1 MLTLRVLNK
10 IKPVSDILQ
19 ILGIISQLECSNIH
33 LYLNENIWRAILIC
47 CSITG
52 GDVMRRVSVIIRDC
66 LLSLHFHLDALT
78 YGQYIKANHSTKI
91 KIPSAKIAGEIL
103 DQFYHLEEI
112 GNVWFRQKSSPSN
125 NASSLSSNLTNSG
138 KGGGDS
144 NSSSNKSKQSGTNTP
159 VIIKTPLIEG
169 TELIAKQLILQ
180 KSDGLMPFYRPKQSS
195 AITIPI
201 NSSSFRSIDH
211 LEIIKKEMQNRL
223 NEFYVFVRTRYQ
235 KSRNNSLDEQNSH
248 NLKGKSTLGSGLSA
262 LTRSSISP
270 ISAMT
275 KFGKGFFSHGNN
287 NNSGSKNAAAKQAL
301 LASSEDNSTS
311 STASSSISN
320 TTPNSSFSAAVTAS
334 LTPPRSFTSSFG
346 KFFGGG
352 GSGHKAAS
360 SGAHAADTNEKR
372 SGGNTDKEIRNNS
385 SEPEKVNLQQAL
397 EEVSSEGGLQPISEE
412 DDNPPPPQSTS
423 AVASLSSSSE
433 DLPPPP
439 PPSSSISSDSPSAQ
453 KDGITVDAK
462 QAVSQQTPSKQ
473 EKNEERTSFCSPTLT
488 ISELQDRL
496 FETFSSE
503 FSLRKK
509 CISIS
514 NSNPCRQCGY
524 ILMDEELMNLWFRAS
539 SIDVHKPTNRL
550 RSCRDMNEDKG
561 IMCPECD
568 KNIIPKLF
576 ISCYQLAV
584 PSPLVSSSSSST
596 RDTSSASSSTRN
608 PREDEENGED
618 EEQLLEL
625 WNQEVLFINPFL
637 LRYELEELIVKF
649 GERINQAGWLCSYY
663 PALYWNIL
671 WFTNRCN
678 LPSGFSFFPD
688 TSLSPYLSPSSSAS
702 LSAKKEDFAPI
713 FHPRKEYEVI
723 RSKGCDKYYTKQDL
737 LLPVIIGWKRSIV
750 KAKSLRLLKGK
761 SGNYLDIRDMFSKV
775 PRKEFEIIAGPVLSS
790 LDGSP
795 FGMKQAMLNLSDCS
809 SLFEAILKEYDDAK
823 AEQARNK
830 RLSAPNLVD
839 LAQKETDHES
849 NDHIDTKN
857 GKAVS
862 SLDSHSTEEKLP
874 YHSATRKKQLR
885 IARLIYINLLLLS
898 VHFAKFQLYDPTRNG
913 FNRDLEKVS
922 QTVSLSCALVL
933 FLCYYFSFPYYRK
946 RNLIESIL
954 IVLSVFCQKVIS
966 KSYKRLK
973 IV

>member
-1 MLTLRVLNK
+1 LSALLDIASISITMLTLRVLNK
-10 IKPVSDILQ
+10 LKPVSDILQ

-33 LYLNENIWRAILIC
+33 IYLNENIWRAILIC
-47 CSITG
+47 CSVTG

-91 KIPSAKIAGEIL
+91 KIPSAKISGEIL

-112 GNVWFRQKSSPSN
+112 GNVWFRQKSSPSHISN
-125 NASSLSSNLTNSG
+125 MIAAASSLSSNLPNSG
-138 KGGGDS
+138 KGGDHHS
-144 NSSSNKSKQSGTNTP
+144 NSSNKSKQSGMNTP
-159 VIIKTPLIEG
+159 IIIKTPLIEG

-195 AITIPI
+195 AITIPM
-201 NSSSFRSIDH
+201 NSLSFHSRDH

-248 NLKGKSTLGSGLSA
+248 NNKGKSTLGSGLSA

-275 KFGKGFFSHGNN
+275 KFGKGLFSHSHNNN
-287 NNSGSKNAAAKQAL
+287 NNSGSKNAAAKLAL
-301 LASSEDNSTS
+301 SSSTPSHTEDSVTSSSS
-311 STASSSISN
+311 STASSSRSSVTN
-320 TTPNSSFSAAVTAS
+320 TTPSNSFSSAVTAS

-352 GSGHKAAS
+352 GGGSGNKRAS
-360 SGAHAADTNEKR
+360 SSGSAPDATEKP
-372 SGGNTDKEIRNNS
+372 NDNNNKEIRNNS
-385 SEPEKVNLQQAL
+385 IETEKVNLQQAL

-412 DDNPPPPQSTS
+412 DDNPPPPPRSS
-423 AVASLSSSSE
+423 SVVVPPPLSSSSE
-433 DLPPPP
+433 DLPPLPP
-439 PPSSSISSDSPSAQ
+439 PISTSSDSPLISATT
-453 KDGITVDAK
+453 KDGITTGANFP
-462 QAVSQQTPSKQ
+462 VSQQTPTKQ
-473 EKNEERTSFCSPTLT
+473 QEGNEERTSFCSPTLT

-503 FSLRKK
+503 FSLKKK

-514 NSNPCRQCGY
+514 NSNPCRSCGY

-568 KNIIPKLF
+568 RNIIPKLF
-576 ISCYQLAV
+576 IACYQFGV
-584 PSPLVSSSSSST
+584 PLPLVSSSSSST
-596 RDTSSASSSTRN
+596 RDTSSTASSSRH
-608 PREDEENGED
+608 PGEDEEDEED
-618 EEQLLEL
+618 KEQLLEL

-637 LRYELEELIVKF
+637 LRYELEELIIKF
-649 GERINQAGWLCSYY
+649 GERINQASWLYSYY

-678 LPSGFSFFPD
+678 LPSGFSFFPSS
-688 TSLSPYLSPSSSAS
+688 SLSPYLTPTASGS
-702 LSAKKEDFAPI
+702 LSSKKEEFAPI
-713 FHPRKEYEVI
+713 FYPRKEYEVI
-723 RSKGCDKYYTKQDL
+723 RSKGCDKYFTKEDL

-761 SGNYLDIRDMFSKV
+761 SGNYLDIRDMFYKV
-775 PRKEFEIIAGPVLSS
+775 PKKEFEIIAGPVLSS

-809 SLFEAILKEYDDAK
+809 SLFVSIIKEYDDAK
-823 AEQARNK
+823 ADQARNK
-830 RLSAPNLVD
+830 RLSTPNLTA
-839 LAQKETDHES
+839 LADKESEHDN
-849 NDHIDTKN
+849 NDHVDDKN
-857 GKAVS
+857 GKTS
-862 SLDSHSTEEKLP
+862 SADSHSTEEKLP

-885 IARLIYINLLLLS
+885 IARLLYINLLLLS

-922 QTVSLSCALVL
+922 
-933 FLCYYFSFPYYRK
+933 
-946 RNLIESIL
+946 
-954 IVLSVFCQKVIS
+954 
-966 KSYKRLK
+966 
-973 IV
+973 